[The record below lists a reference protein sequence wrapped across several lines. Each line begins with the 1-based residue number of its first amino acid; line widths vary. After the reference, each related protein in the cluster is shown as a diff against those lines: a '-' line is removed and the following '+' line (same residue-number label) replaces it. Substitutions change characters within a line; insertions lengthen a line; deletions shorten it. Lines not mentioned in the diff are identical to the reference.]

1 MARQKR
7 QIRVLIVDSSLRVRK
22 LLAAGLA
29 EDPGIQVVGTA
40 PDPYIARDRIIE
52 WAPDVLT
59 LDIDLPR
66 MNGVEFLRRLMPQYP
81 LPVIM
86 VSTQTVKGKQVTLEA
101 LEAGAV
107 DFIAKPSQNLSQGQ
121 ALDQMIMELRTKI
134 KIASMANVAHW
145 KEPCQPKAKVG
156 GGVGCMPRYA
166 EALSAS
172 EAAERIIAIGASTGG
187 TDALAQLAPLFPAH
201 TPGIMVVQ
209 HMPAG
214 FTRIF
219 AERLNAISTLEVKE
233 AESGDRVFPGRM
245 LIAPGERHMRLRR
258 GHHGFEV
265 DCRNGA
271 KVSGHC
277 PSVDVLMHSVAQHAG
292 RHAIGV
298 MLTGMG
304 RDGAEGMRAMRDAGS
319 RNLAQDERSS
329 VVFGMPKEAYANGGA
344 ERLVSLEQIVDTILA
359 WLH

>member
-1 MARQKR
+1 
-7 QIRVLIVDSSLRVRK
+7 
-22 LLAAGLA
+22 
-29 EDPGIQVVGTA
+29 
-40 PDPYIARDRIIE
+40 
-52 WAPDVLT
+52 
-59 LDIDLPR
+59 
-66 MNGVEFLRRLMPQYP
+66 
-81 LPVIM
+81 M
-86 VSTQTVKGKQVTLEA
+86 VSTQTLKGKQVTLEA

-107 DFIAKPSQNLSQGQ
+107 DFIAKPSQNLSPGQ
-121 ALDQMIMELRTKI
+121 DLDQMIMELRTKI
-134 KIASMANVAHW
+134 KIASTANVTHW
-145 KEPCQPKAKVG
+145 QQQNPSKVG
-156 GGVGCMPRYA
+156 RGTVSMPPCA
-166 EALSAS
+166 QTLSVS
-172 EAAERIIAIGASTGG
+172 QTVERIIAIGASTGG
-187 TDALAQLAPLFPAH
+187 TDALAQIAPLFPAH
-201 TPGIMVVQ
+201 TPGIIVVQ

-219 AERLNAISTLEVKE
+219 AERLNAISVLDVKE
-233 AESGDRVFPGRM
+233 AESGDRVLPGRM

-265 DCRNGA
+265 DCRHGA

-292 RHAIGV
+292 RHAIGI

-304 RDGAEGMRAMRDAGS
+304 RDGAEGMRAMRDAGA

-344 ERLVSLEQIVDTILA
+344 ERLVPLEHIVDTVWA